1 MENREIADLLESR
14 FRSATDEWYLQ
25 RYGELLWKLK
35 GSEMLPTLREL
46 AVDDS
51 SPMQTWAWFKLREIG
66 TPADLEL
73 LRLYCDY
80 WLPEGETKGIAAMLV
95 SAELRDRHNYDLNGL
110 IAPSQ

>member
-1 MENREIADLLESR
+1 
-14 FRSATDEWYLQ
+14 
-25 RYGELLWKLK
+25 
-35 GSEMLPTLREL
+35 
-46 AVDDS
+46 
-51 SPMQTWAWFKLREIG
+51 MQTWAWFKLRESG